1 VLNKM
6 HVIRDYLNY
15 RFPVAIH
22 DDEIDFDRYGHKFRI
37 VTKDSVLLLSILASF
52 IDDSDIKELAV
63 ALDGLDIVSHLKN
76 NPESTVIIR
85 KSGVSVVP
93 RNSLTSSADG

>member
-1 VLNKM
+1 MVPNKM
-6 HVIRDYLNY
+6 QVIRDYLNY
-15 RFPVAIH
+15 RFPYARH

-52 IDDSDIKELAV
+52 IEDSDIKELAET
-63 ALDGLDIVSHLKN
+63 LEGLDIASQLKN

-93 RNSLTSSADG
+93 RN